1 MSAPEDM
8 SDREGLAAEYVLG
21 TLPLPERL
29 EAERLIASDADFAAL
44 VADWATR
51 LAPLNDEIAE
61 IAPPSDLLPK
71 IEARLFPKARP
82 APRWRWP
89 LMGAIAAIAT
99 ALAFFWIAPILQ
111 PHDVRTATLVGENQ
125 PLVIQAAFDATDP
138 GKAPAAWTWLTLVHS
153 LRQIPDPVSDQRHR
167 EVVQVGDHY
176 FADLPRAGPPA
187 LHENLHEVRLVH
199 NVVVHAR
206 LALVGDAGELTAAV
220 FVEDLRVQAG
230 LDALTYLLGQN
241 LGTGHD
247 RGRGE
252 AGRTTIPK
260 VGGQEIEALGVPI
273 DQHWVPVAD
282 LRDELVKGLGAN
294 LEGRDKQSAHEERI
308 DALPHHLRL

>member
-29 EAERLIASDADFAAL
+29 EAERLIASDADFASL

-89 LMGAIAAIAT
+89 LMGAIAATAA

-125 PLVIQAAFDATDP
+125 PLVIQAAFDATDHELTFTRQA
-138 GKAPAAWTWLTLVHS
+138 GPAADSGKDYELGIIPEGQPAVSLGVLGDTPHS
-153 LRQIPDPVSDQRHR
+153 VAL
-167 EVVQVGDHY
+167 
-176 FADLPRAGPPA
+176 ADLPPGTTLAVTLEQTGGSPTGVAQGP
-187 LHENLHEVRLVH
+187 LLVAT
-199 NVVVHAR
+199 VIS
-206 LALVGDAGELTAAV
+206 D
-220 FVEDLRVQAG
+220 
-230 LDALTYLLGQN
+230 
-241 LGTGHD
+241 
-247 RGRGE
+247 
-252 AGRTTIPK
+252 I
-260 VGGQEIEALGVPI
+260 
-273 DQHWVPVAD
+273 
-282 LRDELVKGLGAN
+282 
-294 LEGRDKQSAHEERI
+294 
-308 DALPHHLRL
+308 